1 MINNKTKM
9 NNDFMNNKKAFLV
22 SKCLLVI
29 FLIIIPGTFIPL
41 VNLIGNTDNIKWTI
55 DFYSKMTINNLLS
68 MVVTSLQISFPIIF
82 IIILSK
88 ESFKE
93 YGFNKI
99 SKKDL
104 ALSILRQL
112 LSFIGI
118 MVVIGIVIIVI
129 QYIFKLNLINDTT
142 KFNIEIRKSNIFL
155 FILSIIPLFLGAF
168 TEELCFRSYFY
179 NNINKIIQN
188 KWVCIIITNLLFSSG
203 HIYQGIYGCIYSF
216 ILGMVMN
223 IEYKNRNNIYTIII
237 FHMITNVYAFAIGL
251 LL

>member
-1 MINNKTKM
+1 M
-9 NNDFMNNKKAFLV
+9 
-22 SKCLLVI
+22 S
-29 FLIIIPGTFIPL
+29 
-41 VNLIGNTDNIKWTI
+41 
-55 DFYSKMTINNLLS
+55 
-68 MVVTSLQISFPIIF
+68 VTSLQISFPIIF

-88 ESFKE
+88 EPFNE

-99 SKKDL
+99 SKKTFVL
-104 ALSILRQL
+104 AILRQF

-118 MVVIGIVIIVI
+118 MIIIGIVITVI
-129 QYIFKLNLINDTT
+129 QYIFELNLQNNTM
-142 KFNIEIRKSNIFL
+142 KFNIEIKRNNIFL
-155 FILSIIPLFLGAF
+155 FILSIIPLFLSAF

-188 KWVCIIITNLLFSSG
+188 KWVCIIITNLLFSFG

-216 ILGMVMN
+216 VLGVVMS